1 MTYIDQYRAW
11 VILSPTESCT
21 VVIDAYTEEAA
32 RQCIEEKFG
41 QGCIRFMARR
51 KPEFVIA
58 ERERER
64 QQEAGQ

>member
-32 RQCIEEKFG
+32 RQCIEEQFG

-51 KPEFVIA
+51 KPEFVEA
-58 ERERER
+58 ERAQAREA
-64 QQEAGQ
+64 QK

>member
-1 MTYIDQYRAW
+1 MTYIDQFRAW

-21 VVIDAYTEEAA
+21 VVIDAYTEEDA
-32 RQCIEEKFG
+32 RQRIEEKFG

-58 ERERER
+58 EREQER
-64 QQEAGQ
+64 QHKAGQ